1 MTGPGSVIIVHRRQ
15 LIPPFYEA
23 FFLICLPIRVST
35 MFAETFKDF
44 NINFNNRDTFCS
56 GDAITGHISF
66 ELPKA
71 TKIRSVSM
79 CLKGQAHV
87 HWSTAGGKNRNRKRF
102 SAKIDFF
109 NLKSMILTEGA
120 VGEAAKLP
128 AGRHVYPFTCHI
140 PQGDFPSSFR
150 GPCGQISYHL
160 TVSIDRP
167 WHLSKDF
174 VTELNFVHHINSS
187 QPDLFSPLSGSN
199 IMNVGFLCC
208 ASGPITM
215 TASVE
220 KKVFTLGETVKL
232 NCVFSNASSRT
243 VTPKVKLLQKQRY
256 YTLNKAH
263 KRLVVKNLVSQTG
276 LPYGAGTSVIRTE
289 MTVTIPTDT
298 SLSISNCSILEV
310 EYVIELKLGVSASWD
325 LTLLFPIIIDDI
337 PFHSPPPLYGE

>member
-1 MTGPGSVIIVHRRQ
+1 
-15 LIPPFYEA
+15 
-23 FFLICLPIRVST
+23 
-35 MFAETFKDF
+35 MFAKTFKDF
-44 NINFNNRDTFCS
+44 NINFNDRNTFYS
-56 GDAITGHISF
+56 GDVITGQISF

-79 CLKGQAHV
+79 SLEGKAHV
-87 HWSTAGGKNRNRKRF
+87 HWSTGGGKKRHRKTY

-120 VGEAAKLP
+120 VGEAARLP

-150 GPCGQISYHL
+150 GPCGQISYSL
-160 TVSIDRP
+160 TVGIDRP

-174 VTELNFVHHINSS
+174 VTEFNFVHHINSS

-199 IMNVGFLCC
+199 CMNVGFLCC

-215 TASVE
+215 AASVE

-232 NCVFSNASSRT
+232 ICHFSKASSRT
-243 VTPKVKLLQKQRY
+243 VTPKVKLLQKQHY
-256 YTLNKAH
+256 YTHNKGN
-263 KRLVVKNLVSQTG
+263 KRLLVKNLVSQTG
-276 LPYGAGTSVIRTE
+276 LPYGAGTSDIRTE
-289 MTVTIPTDT
+289 MSITIPTDA

-310 EYVIELKLGVSASWD
+310 EYVIELKLCVSASCD
-325 LTLLFPIIIDDI
+325 LTLLFPIIIGNI
-337 PFHSPPPLYGE
+337 PFHTPPPVYGE

>member
-1 MTGPGSVIIVHRRQ
+1 
-15 LIPPFYEA
+15 
-23 FFLICLPIRVST
+23 
-35 MFAETFKDF
+35 MFAQTFKDF
-44 NINFNNRDTFCS
+44 NLHFNDRNTFYS
-56 GDAITGHISF
+56 GDAITGQISF

-87 HWSTAGGKNRNRKRF
+87 HWSAGGGKKRNKRHY
-102 SAKIDFF
+102 SAKINFF

-150 GPCGQISYHL
+150 GPCGQISYRL

-174 VTELNFVHHINSS
+174 VTEFNFVHHIDTS

-199 IMNVGFLCC
+199 NMNVGFLCC
-208 ASGPITM
+208 ASGLITM
-215 TASVE
+215 KASVE

-232 NCVFSNASSRT
+232 ICDFSNTSSRT
-243 VTPKVKLLQKQRY
+243 VTPKVKLLQKQHY
-256 YTLNKAH
+256 YTQNRAH
-263 KRLVVKNLVSQTG
+263 RRLVVKNLVSQTG
-276 LPYGAGTSVIRTE
+276 LPYGASTSVIRTE
-289 MTVTIPTDT
+289 MSVTIPTDT

-310 EYVIELKLGVSASWD
+310 EYVIELKLGVSASPN
-325 LTLLFPIIIDDI
+325 LTVLFPIIIGDI
-337 PFHSPPPLYGE
+337 PFHTPPPIYGD